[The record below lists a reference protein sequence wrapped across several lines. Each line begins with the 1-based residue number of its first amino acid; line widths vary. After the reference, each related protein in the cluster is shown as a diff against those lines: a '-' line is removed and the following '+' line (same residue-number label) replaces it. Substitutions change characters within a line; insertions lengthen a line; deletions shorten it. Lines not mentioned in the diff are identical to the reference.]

1 MKSIKGIIFDIK
13 KYALHDGPGIR
24 STVFFKGC
32 PLKCWWCH
40 NPEGINPKPEPI
52 LRNIINFNSLSSKYN
67 IIGREVS
74 VDNVID
80 EIRKDWIFYEQSNG
94 GVTISGGEPLMQ
106 PKFLRSLLQKCH
118 QVLDSATTLDTSGY
132 ASWKTLESILKYVDL
147 FLYDIKIIDN
157 NEHKRFTGA
166 SNDQIIS
173 NIEKLDKQANNIIIR
188 FPVIPGI
195 TDTSTNIEQIC
206 AWLQKRSTIDEI
218 HLLPYHEIGKAKY
231 ERLKLKYRLGDLKP
245 PSDERMKK
253 IYDIFNN
260 IGFKVKIGG

>member
-40 NPEGINPKPEPI
+40 NPEGINPEPEPF
-52 LRNIINFNSLSSKYN
+52 LKNPGNFNSLNSKDT
-67 IIGREVS
+67 IVGREVT
-74 VDNVID
+74 VDDVID
-80 EIRKDWIFYEQSNG
+80 KIRKDWIFYEQSNG

-106 PKFLRSLLQKCH
+106 PKFLLSLLQKCH

-132 ASWKTLESILKYVDL
+132 ASWKTIESILEYVDL
-147 FLYDIKIIDN
+147 FLYDIKIFDDKNHKKYTGVSN
-157 NEHKRFTGA
+157 N
-166 SNDQIIS
+166 QIIL
-173 NIEKLDKQANNIIIR
+173 NAEALDKQANNIIIR

-206 AWLQKRSTIDEI
+206 IWLQERSKIDEI
-218 HLLPYHEIGKAKY
+218 HLLPYHEIAKVKY
-231 ERLKLKYRLGDLKP
+231 ERLRLKYCLGDLKP
-245 PSDERMKK
+245 PSDDHMKK
-253 IYDIFNN
+253 IYDIFKS